1 MNIFCWDF
9 DGTLVLSNS
18 LWSRSL
24 LTALNE
30 TVSDHGIKFEDIRA
44 ELKTGFTWHTPYEDY
59 SKLIGDKW
67 WEHMNR
73 YFKEVFIKLGLSSAI
88 SDDAVSKIRE
98 IIKRKENYVLYDDTF
113 ETLELLKNK
122 GKHIILS
129 NNYPDMEEVVK
140 ELGLL
145 SYFDHVVVS
154 SLAGYDKP
162 RKELFDYAKKLYDAE
177 DNFIMI
183 GDNPVADIHGGNQ
196 SEMTT
201 ILVHRGE
208 HTEAD
213 YCFDNLLQI
222 TDLFR

>member
-9 DGTLVLSNS
+9 DGTLVHSNS

-30 TVSDHGIKFEDIRA
+30 TVPNHGIKFEDIRT

-67 WEHMNR
+67 WDFMNR
-73 YFKEVFIKLGLSSAI
+73 YFKSVFIKLGLTTDMSEA
-88 SDDAVSKIRE
+88 AVLKIRE

-113 ETLELLKNK
+113 KMLELLKDK

-129 NNYPDMEEVVK
+129 NNYPDMEEVVEK
-140 ELGLL
+140 LGLL
-145 SYFDHVVVS
+145 PCFENIVVS
-154 SLAGYDKP
+154 SLIGFDKP
-162 RKELFDYAKKLYDAE
+162 RKELFDYAKNLYKAD
-177 DNFIMI
+177 DKFIMI
-183 GDNPVADIHGGNQ
+183 GDNPVADVQGGKQ
-196 SEMTT
+196 CGMTT
-201 ILVHRGE
+201 ILVHKGY
-208 HTEAD
+208 HPDAD

-222 TDLFR
+222 TDLF